1 MNKSGAIHSRL
12 YLAEIL
18 SSAGH
23 WADGRLDAK
32 LAAQGLSIAKLS
44 VLKELCQASEPLQL
58 GQLAERLACA
68 KSNVTQLVD
77 RLEHEGLVKRVPHPN
92 DRRCMRAAITEE
104 GRRRCEWGAQAE
116 SETEHQLFGNLSQAE
131 KEQLASLLAQIHVYE
146 RSSTDSHGIAS
157 QSKG

>member
-1 MNKSGAIHSRL
+1 MNEPRTIHSHP
-12 YLAEIL
+12 YLFRAL

-23 WADGRLDAK
+23 WVDGHLDAR

-44 VLKELCQASEPLQL
+44 VLKELCQASEPLPL

-77 RLEHEGLVKRVPHPN
+77 RLEHEGLVRRVPDLN
-92 DRRCMRAAITEE
+92 DRRCMHAAITDE

-116 SETEHQLFGNLSQAE
+116 SELEQGLFGNLSGAE
-131 KEQLASLLAQIHVYE
+131 KGQLVSLLTRIHMDE
-146 RSSTDSHGIAS
+146 RFSKEPNGVIS
-157 QSKG
+157 QS